1 MVNLL
6 ALLSPVVEKVLG
18 FIPDPEQRARAQQ
31 EMLTTLINAQNAQT
45 EVNKTEAQHASLFVA
60 GWRPFIGWVCGSAL
74 AYQFILRPL
83 LPWFSVMVGHPVP
96 EMPSLDDSLME
107 LVMAMLGLGGLR
119 TFEKVRGVARK

>member
-45 EVNKTEAQHASLFVA
+45 EVNKVEAQHSNLFVA